1 MALHL
6 NKIPIT
12 QGCFVPI
19 WFELA
24 MWFWRRRWFVKS
36 WQTCG
41 GQTTGDQKSS
51 WAFSSGELNTLVF
64 IGTINGANVLFSNQE
79 RTVNHY
85 LIQYFCN
92 SLEMSTI
99 FELWWSFL
107 PGILSSSWNQSLK
120 QENTLFIIMIWCKSS
135 FWTKVNCIHMC
146 NQSIIIYH
154 NTCTLIQKGSVP
166 FIRYWTFWFSIF
178 QVFTATRL

>member
-1 MALHL
+1 MGQMFCF
-6 NKIPIT
+6 KIKK
-12 QGCFVPI
+12 
-19 WFELA
+19 A
-24 MWFWRRRWFVKS
+24 
-36 WQTCG
+36 
-41 GQTTGDQKSS
+41 
-51 WAFSSGELNTLVF
+51 
-64 IGTINGANVLFSNQE
+64 

-154 NTCTLIQKGSVP
+154 NTCTLIQKGSVQ
-166 FIRYWTFWFSIF
+166 FIRYWTFWISIF
-178 QVFTATRL
+178 QVFAATRLLLFLLPYPIQYHEVQSTGTMDHTCNSLFH